1 GTVHTITALPAPGFV
16 FSNWTGDIAS
26 RLAKLTFVMRSN
38 LTLQAN
44 FIPNPFPKVQG
55 AYHGLFYVEDATN
68 GVRHETSGFLTL
80 NLSGRG
86 TYSGQLLSAGKR
98 YPFVGQLDLGGNA
111 TNTVKRSGTNDL
123 LVELT
128 VDLSQGTDRIDG
140 QVRDAQALW
149 AATLMGDRAPVFG

>member
-1 GTVHTITALPAPGFV
+1 NASPEATRAVTYFSSDRLTLVTHGAGAIVPNLANKPLPTGTVHTITALPAPGFV

-111 TNTVKRSGTNDL
+111 TNTVKRSGT
-123 LVELT
+123 
-128 VDLSQGTDRIDG
+128 
-140 QVRDAQALW
+140 
-149 AATLMGDRAPVFG
+149 